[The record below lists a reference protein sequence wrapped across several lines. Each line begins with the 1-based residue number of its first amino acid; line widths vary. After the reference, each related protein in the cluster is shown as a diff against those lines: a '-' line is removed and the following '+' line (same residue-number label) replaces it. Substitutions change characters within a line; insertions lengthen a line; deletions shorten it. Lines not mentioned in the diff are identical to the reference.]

1 MGLEHAFFL
10 VTHEEYEEMSYDGD
24 YLILEDS
31 SNLILLHDDI
41 VQYIHDTLIW
51 IPSINPAMNYER
63 GLGLNNYGI
72 TLFDKEGAEV
82 ILKIA
87 KAWADLFSY
96 GTSTLNLTGSYG
108 WITDDNGIIDG
119 DYERININRDE
130 LVKRFRKLQLFSEK
144 VISNKY
150 FILHHGI

>member
-1 MGLEHAFFL
+1 
-10 VTHEEYEEMSYDGD
+10 MSYDGD
-24 YLILEDS
+24 YLTLENA
-31 SNLILLHDDI
+31 SNLTFLHDDI

-87 KAWADLFSY
+87 KAWADLFTY
-96 GTSTLNLTGSYG
+96 GPSTLNLTGSYG
-108 WITDDNGIIDG
+108 WITDDNGILDG
-119 DYERININRDE
+119 DYERFNINRDE
-130 LVKRFRKLQLFSEK
+130 LVNRFRKLQLFSEK